1 MGKCRVLSAFTGYQL
16 EVCYR
21 VVERK
26 QSVNFIGER
35 CLFDV
40 LVSYYLRGHIDVNL
54 AYSSMLLS
62 YISHL
67 ESRKKLPPGKEK
79 SGLRLTALRCDD
91 EWVFS
96 QIIDACKAFFYS

>member
-1 MGKCRVLSAFTGYQL
+1 MPFLCLLDGYQL

-62 YISHL
+62 YISRL
-67 ESRKKLPPGKEK
+67 KSRRKLPPGKEK
-79 SGLRLTALRCDD
+79 MGFDLR
-91 EWVFS
+91 V
-96 QIIDACKAFFYS
+96 